1 MHYKNGRE
9 AKAGDPV
16 IKKDYNG
23 NIQVGI
29 LLDMIPASHCCNA
42 TLLRP
47 AGMLPFEVKT
57 DQCVHAE
64 DGWTALNPPPQEPVA
79 MAAPVAAPS
88 PEAINAAAVAE
99 DGAATAAIAAA
110 DVQAGIAIGG

>member
-16 IKKDYNG
+16 ITKDYNG

-29 LLDMIPASHCCNA
+29 LLDMIPKSTCCNA
-42 TLLRP
+42 TLMRA
-47 AGMLPFEVKT
+47 AGLFAISVET

-64 DGWTALNPPPQEPVA
+64 DGWTALNPPPPEAVP
-79 MAAPVAAPS
+79 MPAPVAVSP